1 MSRSLISS
9 ARSAFQS
16 GGNTFR
22 AARGHSASSTSRP
35 RSAFNRNPARN
46 ENANFRR
53 RCAQTMIPL
62 HDAVAGATLISHLA
76 VNSRSRSALSLER
89 CCRWIWEFC
98 QGSIRGLYPSGE
110 SGQDQ
115 KKVQTSGLLLHPWK
129 RQRSSRLLWHTVEL
143 PDDYQNFMNNEYD
156 VASLSSGD
164 GSCGGGWGLYG
175 WTIHSDTKCSRCVT

>member
-1 MSRSLISS
+1 MASRLMSRSLISS

-22 AARGHSASSTSRP
+22 AARGHSASSTARP
-35 RSAFNRNPARN
+35 RSASNRNSVRN
-46 ENANFRR
+46 ENTNFRR

-76 VNSRSRSALSLER
+76 VNSRSQR

-98 QGSIRGLYPSGE
+98 QGAISGLYLSGE
-110 SGQDQ
+110 SGQGQ
-115 KKVQTSGLLLHPWK
+115 RKVQTSGLLLHPWK

-143 PDDYQNFMNNEYD
+143 PDDYRNFMNNEYD
-156 VASLSSGD
+156 VASLSSGTLNILN
-164 GSCGGGWGLYG
+164 G
-175 WTIHSDTKCSRCVT
+175 

>member
-1 MSRSLISS
+1 MASRLMSRSLISS

-22 AARGHSASSTSRP
+22 AARGHSASSTARP
-35 RSAFNRNPARN
+35 RSASNRNSVRN
-46 ENANFRR
+46 ENTNFRR

-98 QGSIRGLYPSGE
+98 QKSISGLYLSGE
-110 SGQDQ
+110 TQGQR
-115 KKVQTSGLLLHPWK
+115 KVQTSGLLLHLWK

-156 VASLSSGD
+156 VASFSSGTLNILN
-164 GSCGGGWGLYG
+164 G
-175 WTIHSDTKCSRCVT
+175 